1 MPPEQPVCHISAE
14 IVSQV
19 AKEFD
24 IESFATEERMM
35 LDKFTIDSTNN
46 PIADP
51 VLIDSSGPVTA
62 AMEVEIQKE
71 LVSCKYII

>member
-24 IESFATEERMM
+24 IESFAAEEKMM
-35 LDKFTIDSTNN
+35 LDNFTNSTNN
-46 PIADP
+46 STITDP
-51 VLIDSSGPVTA
+51 VLIDSSKSVT
-62 AMEVEIQKE
+62 AMEVEIQQE
-71 LVSCKYII
+71 LVRCKYII